1 MLACWSNSVSFGNL
15 QSPQNLYMHNVCVLK
30 KMLSKYQVVSV
41 VLEGVLVVYKG
52 KIVVDIVV
60 SGGGGFNDYKG
71 FQGREH
77 GEETFSGCWGKC

>member
-1 MLACWSNSVSFGNL
+1 M
-15 QSPQNLYMHNVCVLK
+15 
-30 KMLSKYQVVSV
+30 

-71 FQGREH
+71 FQGREY
-77 GEETFSGCWGKC
+77 GEETFSGCWGECEFLVR